1 MKKSYLLFCLSFFIA
16 AAYSQPVKFNLFNQ
30 IPVLKNS
37 GSDTLL
43 YPFTGGI
50 NSPQFSNIDLDGDG
64 KLDLFIFDRMGN
76 KILTFLNKN
85 NKYIYAP
92 KYESMFPELNNWVVL
107 RDYNCDGKMDIFT
120 EVNYNVKPEPDKF
133 IYTNGLRVIKN
144 VTTTPGELKWLQTQN
159 QLYDTGTISSPP
171 SNIAMQNSDLPAI
184 EDIDNDG
191 DLDLLI
197 MPYSK
202 NVIAYFQNV
211 SKEKGYNCDSLLFVF
226 RDECWGHI
234 SYKVIT
240 NDFILGDASPCWRN
254 YKKPSMHNGT
264 TLCMYDKDNDG
275 DKDLIYG
282 DIGFNSL
289 VLLTN
294 GKTINSNNRDSIIS
308 QDTSFPA
315 TKPARIDFPAA
326 FMIDA
331 DFDSKKD
338 MLVTTNADEAS
349 KNRDQI
355 SFYKN
360 TGTNSVPVFQFQREN
375 FLIDEMIDLGGGNF
389 PNFVDIDGDGDQDLV
404 MSTQGEFTK
413 TKNSNDY
420 LVLYKNI
427 GNSSKPLFQLSDTN
441 FLAINSGSP
450 KIQRIMPAFGDLTGD
465 GKPDLLIGDLNGKMH
480 FYQNTSAGSTIS
492 YSKISGD
499 YFSIYGGTS
508 AAPQLFDLNKDG
520 KLDIVMGRKNGTLA
534 YFENS
539 GSTSTPAFSAS
550 PTIDSI
556 GKFTVAEGILSN
568 GIMYYFDGYS
578 IPHVC
583 DLDTDGRY
591 EILVGSEQGRVFLFN
606 NFENNPNRKCEE
618 ISKLFMDDA
627 AATASDLKFGNR
639 TSVCTANLFNDGKFE
654 LFIGNNRG
662 GLRAYQAQVNGKIS
676 GVFEQAAMQDNFVIY
691 PNPAQDKLFIRG
703 NRNLQGMKYAVVN
716 ILGEELLKGELSSYT
731 NEMNIS
737 ALQPGVY
744 FLIATDNEGHKINTK
759 FMVQLL

>member
-1 MKKSYLLFCLSFFIA
+1 M
-16 AAYSQPVKFNLFNQ
+16 AYGQPVKFNLFNQ
-30 IPVLKNS
+30 IPVQKV
-37 GSDTLL
+37 GSTDTLL
-43 YPFTGGI
+43 SPFSGGI
-50 NSPQFSNIDLDGDG
+50 NSPQFSTIDLDGDG
-64 KLDLFIFDRMGN
+64 KLDLFVFDRMGN

-85 NKYIYAP
+85 NKYIYTP
-92 KYESMFPELNNWVVL
+92 KYESMFPELTNWVVL

-120 EVNYNVKPEPDKF
+120 EVNYNVQPEPNKF

-144 VTTTPGELKWLQTQN
+144 VSTVPGEFKWLQTQN
-159 QLYDTGTISSPP
+159 QLYDTGTSSSPP

-202 NVIAYFQNV
+202 NVITYFQNV

-226 RDECWGHI
+226 RDECWGYI

-240 NDFILGDASPCWRN
+240 NDFILGDSSPCWRN

-264 TLCMYDKDNDG
+264 TLCMFDKDNDG

-289 VLLTN
+289 VLLGN
-294 GKTINSNNRDSIIS
+294 GKTINSNNRDSIIT
-308 QDTSFPA
+308 QDTIFPA
-315 TKPARIDFPAA
+315 NTKPARIDFPAS
-326 FMIDA
+326 FMLDV

-338 MLVTTNADEAS
+338 MLVTTNADEAA
-349 KNRDQI
+349 KNKDQI
-355 SFYKN
+355 AFYKN
-360 TGTNSVPVFQFQREN
+360 TGSNSVPVFQYQREN

-404 MSTQGEFTK
+404 MATQGEYTK
-413 TKNSNDY
+413 TQNSNDY

-441 FLAINSGSP
+441 FLAINSGST
-450 KIQRIMPAFGDLTGD
+450 KIQRMMPAFGDLNGD

-480 FYQNTSAGSTIS
+480 YYQNTSVGSNIT
-492 YSKISGD
+492 YLKISGD
-499 YFSIYGGTS
+499 YFSMYGGTS
-508 AAPQLFDLNKDG
+508 AAPQLFDLNKDSI
-520 KLDIVMGRKNGTLA
+520 LDIVIGRKNGTLA

-539 GSTSTPAFSAS
+539 GTTAAPTFSAS

-568 GIMYYFDGYS
+568 GVMYYFDGYS
-578 IPHVC
+578 TPHVC

-591 EILVGSEQGRVFLFN
+591 EILVGSQQGRVFLFN
-606 NFENNPNRKCEE
+606 NFEANPNRKCQE
-618 ISKLFMDDA
+618 ISNLFMEDP
-627 AATASDLKFGNR
+627 AATASDIKFGNR
-639 TSVCTANLFNDGKFE
+639 TSVSTANLFNDGKFE
-654 LFIGNNRG
+654 LIIGNTRG

-676 GVFEQAAMQDNFVIY
+676 SVMEHTAFNNNFVIY

-703 NRNLQGMKYAVVN
+703 DRNLKGMRYSVIS
-716 ILGEELLKGELSSYT
+716 ILGEELLKGELKDYS
-731 NEMNIS
+731 NELDVS

-744 FLIATDNEGHKINTK
+744 ILMASDNDAQKINSR
-759 FMVQLL
+759 FIIQAD